1 MTQTCIVAIR
11 ITAVLA
17 IGSEPG
23 ANSAL
28 DEIAA
33 RLQREAAHGRDAG
46 PRPIVLPGVTVEMAA
61 FYREHP
67 DHN

>member
-1 MTQTCIVAIR
+1 MTCIIAIR
-11 ITAVLA
+11 ITAVLTLD
-17 IGSEPG
+17 SEPDPS
-23 ANSAL
+23 SAL

-33 RLQREAAHGRDAG
+33 RLRREAAHGRDAG
-46 PRPIVLPGVTVEMAA
+46 LLPIVLPGVTVQMAA